1 MKYED
6 GYEKYEDGYEKYDEY
21 MDNEKGYEGEEY
33 GKYEEDH
40 KEKPKKMVEVDE
52 VLGIGD
58 EETVVE
64 VCIPLCPPAFEIE
77 EKLITK
83 RLVFDA
89 LIAGKDK
96 VFVNG
101 RLIKDVPYK
110 TREEVKHPGCER
122 ISKLT
127 FGNVKHATAEI
138 PFALCIKV
146 PGSEKGA
153 KVVVLKSE
161 VSSVEIPN
169 ILGCTP
175 HSCVGRCEPPFL
187 REDTCERRLIR
198 SITEKDCIFVKVK
211 VVKPTIITLPHKPY
225 EEC

>member
-1 MKYED
+1 MEYK
-6 GYEKYEDGYEKYDEY
+6 DGYEKYDEY
-21 MDNEKGYEGEEY
+21 LGDEKDYTEDEY
-33 GKYEEDH
+33 GKYEDEY
-40 KEKPKKMVEVDE
+40 KVMPKKMVEVEE
-52 VLGIGD
+52 VLGIGH

-64 VCIPLCPPAFEIE
+64 VCIPFCPPAFEVE
-77 EKLITK
+77 DKLIGR

-101 RLIKDVPYK
+101 RLIKNVPYK
-110 TREEVKHPGCER
+110 TKCVVKRPECDR
-122 ISKLT
+122 VSKLT
-127 FGNVKHATAEI
+127 LGNMKHATAEI
-138 PFALCIKV
+138 PFAMCIKV
-146 PGSEKGA
+146 PGAEKGA
-153 KVVVLKSE
+153 KVVVLKYE

-169 ILGCTP
+169 IFGCAP
-175 HSCVGRCEPPFL
+175 NSCVGRCEPAYL
-187 REDTCERRLIR
+187 RMDTCLDRPIR

>member
-1 MKYED
+1 MEYKD
-6 GYEKYEDGYEKYDEY
+6 GYKKYDEY
-21 MDNEKGYEGEEY
+21 MDHEKDYTEEEY
-33 GKYEEDH
+33 EKYDEEY

-64 VCIPLCPPAFEIE
+64 VCIPLCPPAFEVE
-77 EKLITK
+77 DNLIGRK
-83 RLVFDA
+83 LVFDA

-101 RLIKDVPYK
+101 RLIKNVPYK
-110 TREEVKHPGCER
+110 TRCEVKHPGCER

-127 FGNVKHATAEI
+127 LGNMKHSTAEI
-138 PFALCIKV
+138 PFAMCIKV

-153 KVVVLKSE
+153 KVVVLKHE

-169 ILGCTP
+169 HLGCAP
-175 HSCVGRCEPPFL
+175 NRCVGRCEPAFL